1 MSIDEAAEICA
12 VIVPMF
18 QKANIKIIKLGLHA
32 DTGLEKSLVA
42 GPYHPAFKEI
52 VFGKIY
58 LEKLKKDFAHMKKG
72 DYRLY
77 VNPKLRSQITGQKKA
92 NVIALKN
99 MGYNIT
105 VVDDGDIKDEEYII
119 KEVTKCI

>member
-1 MSIDEAAEICA
+1 M
-12 VIVPMF
+12 
-18 QKANIKIIKLGLHA
+18 A

-58 LEKLKKDFAHMKKG
+58 LEKLKKDFAHMEKG

-92 NVIALKN
+92 ECYRLKKY
-99 MGYNIT
+99 GI
-105 VVDDGDIKDEEYII
+105 
-119 KEVTKCI
+119 